1 MDTGMSSP
9 TVVALTGS
17 TGNFGSYL
25 LDLLIGRPEVKKVV
39 CLNRSRDARS
49 RQLKQNKERGLSTDF
64 AKVEFFQADFGA
76 ASWGLGQGMETVWGK
91 VNVVIHNAWVSYLM
105 PRQIRATL
113 TYTSLWIS
121 IAALP
126 PSLLISMVF
135 GV

>member
-1 MDTGMSSP
+1 MDTGISSP
-9 TVVALTGS
+9 TIVALTGS

-25 LDLLIGRPEVKKVV
+25 LDLLIGKFEVKKVV

-64 AKVEFFQADFGA
+64 AKVDFFQADFGA
-76 ASWGLGQGMETVWGK
+76 TSWGLGHGMETVLGE

-105 PRQIRATL
+105 LHQIRATL

-126 PSLLISMVF
+126 PSLLIPMVF
-135 GV
+135 GL